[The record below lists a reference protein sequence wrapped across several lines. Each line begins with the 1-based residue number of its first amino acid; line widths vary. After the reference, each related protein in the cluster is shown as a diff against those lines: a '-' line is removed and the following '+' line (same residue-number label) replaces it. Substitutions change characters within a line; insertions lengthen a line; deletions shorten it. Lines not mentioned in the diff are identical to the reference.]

1 MAVSAQK
8 TGAVLS
14 LITDIAQQTNLLA
27 LNATIE
33 AARASDASKSF
44 AVVATEEIGGQITD
58 IKSTTQDTVTAI
70 KGIGEIVNQVSYISA
85 SIAATV
91 KEQEAATQE
100 IACSGEQVSTGTQN
114 ATYNIGGVQREDE
127 QTYAKSGKVVDAA
140 NVLASYSENLQNQIE
155 TFLGK
160 IKAT

>member
-58 IKSTTQDTVTAI
+58 IKSATQDTVTAT
-70 KGIGEIVNQVSYISA
+70 KGIGEIVNQVSYIFA
-85 SIAATV
+85 SIAAAV
-91 KEQEAATQE
+91 EEQGAATQE
-100 IACSGEQVSTGTQN
+100 IACSGEQASAGT
-114 ATYNIGGVQREDE
+114 
-127 QTYAKSGKVVDAA
+127 
-140 NVLASYSENLQNQIE
+140 
-155 TFLGK
+155 
-160 IKAT
+160 